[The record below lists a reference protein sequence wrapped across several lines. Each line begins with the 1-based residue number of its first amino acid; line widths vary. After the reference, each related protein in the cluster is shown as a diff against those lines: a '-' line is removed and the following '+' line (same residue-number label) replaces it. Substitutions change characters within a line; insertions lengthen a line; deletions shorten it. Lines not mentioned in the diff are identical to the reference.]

1 MKNRFFKASVCF
13 IYTLLLVLALGSVDA
28 FAATEPVEG
37 LTTRGAFFDP
47 INSLVTGDKTQ
58 DDWVKGFKEASD
70 AFRAALK

>member
-1 MKNRFFKASVCF
+1 MTYYQ
-13 IYTLLLVLALGSVDA
+13 IYDTGAVAVLDA

-47 INSLVTGDKTQ
+47 INSLVTGDKTEE
-58 DDWVKGFKEASD
+58 DWVKGFKEASD